1 MCRSISINL
10 GEKSMNL
17 EWRNFQME
25 EDPFAGNSFKM
36 SKTLNSAYG
45 SRQPTANLSTHRLL
59 SGRKEEKQI

>member
-1 MCRSISINL
+1 
-10 GEKSMNL
+10 MNL